1 MRKVVDA
8 LAEERKQLNQE
19 AYDKLM
25 EMPYGVMEV
34 VDYKNSIKL
43 DKSLAGEVKPANLD
57 EK

>member
-1 MRKVVDA
+1 
-8 LAEERKQLNQE
+8 
-19 AYDKLM
+19 M